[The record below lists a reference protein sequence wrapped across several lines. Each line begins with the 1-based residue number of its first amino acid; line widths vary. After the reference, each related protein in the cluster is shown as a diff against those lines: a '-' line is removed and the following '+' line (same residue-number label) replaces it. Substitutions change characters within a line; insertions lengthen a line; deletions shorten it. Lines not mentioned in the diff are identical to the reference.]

1 MRRRLVVV
9 SVLVM
14 AISLSACSKN
24 EWGGIFWW
32 GSELTLDDI
41 YGKTS
46 LTVNDLKTIDELLFP
61 KWYSYQTYQLSD
73 WSISDAGDYKY
84 ENDVDHSLL
93 IPIHDWMVSREIVSS
108 NAEKN
113 MIYTKVN
120 VTLSDDKI
128 VPVLYINDI
137 DTLKYVFATVY
148 TDKETIMYTFNY

>member
-24 EWGGIFWW
+24 EWGGTFWW

-120 VTLSDDKI
+120 VTLSNDKI